1 MTFHINHKRIKR
13 NIDPDEI
20 FLDSKNLPNF
30 NEQQFEGRL
39 EKPIPKRSIFIL
51 SSFFIFITIIF
62 VGQLTFLQII
72 KGEAYFEKS
81 ENNILK
87 KEPII
92 ASRGL
97 IYDRNDVLLAWN
109 SWDNLDLD
117 RLSPPKRTYYGYPG
131 FGLILG
137 YVSSPAKD
145 SSGYYWQDTFI
156 GKDGVEKFY
165 NEILSGINGMRITET
180 NVRGEI
186 QSQNTLSKPIAGENI
201 KLSIDSRIQKKMYE
215 SISNMAKNVG
225 FNGGAG
231 VIMDIK
237 TGELLSITSYP
248 EYDSTIISEGEDKD
262 TINNYF
268 SDKRKVFLNRPL
280 SGLYAPGSIVK
291 PFIGY
296 GALVEDIIS
305 PLKQILSNGSISIPN
320 PYFPDKKSIFID
332 HGSFGYV
339 DMRKAIAVSSDVYF
353 YEIGG
358 GYQDQKGLGILK
370 IDDYIS
376 MFGITQK
383 TGVDLHGEKEGV
395 IPNPEWKKKVFD
407 GEIWR
412 VGDTYNSAIGQYG
425 FQVTPLQMARAVAPI
440 ANFGLMPVPH
450 IRLDDTSFDSQKINL
465 PINADKMKVIQEGM
479 RMAVTEGTATALNL
493 QNVKVGAKSGTAQVG
508 YGNTNTNSWIIGFFP
523 YDNPKYSFAVLLE
536 RGPKEAS
543 GNSTRVMSEVL
554 DYMSLYTPEYL
565 EKGL

>member
-1 MTFHINHKRIKR
+1 MTFHINHKRIR
-13 NIDPDEI
+13 GNIDPDEI

-39 EKPIPKRSIFIL
+39 EKTIPKSSIFAL
-51 SSFFIFITIIF
+51 SLFFIFITIFF
-62 VGQLTFLQII
+62 VGKLTILQII

-81 ENNILK
+81 ENNILRK
-87 KEPII
+87 DPII

-109 SWDNLDLD
+109 TWDNTDTD
-117 RLSPPKRTYYGYPG
+117 RLSAPQRTYYNSPG
-131 FGLILG
+131 FSLLLG
-137 YVSSPAKD
+137 YVSSPSKD

-156 GKDGVEKFY
+156 GKDGIEKFY
-165 NEILSGINGMRITET
+165 DEELSGTNGMRITET
-180 NVRGEI
+180 NVKGEI
-186 QSQNTLSKPIAGENI
+186 QSHNTLAKPIAGENI
-201 KLSIDSRIQKKMYE
+201 KLSIDAEIQKKMYE

-225 FNGGAG
+225 FQGGAG
-231 VIMDIK
+231 IIMDIK
-237 TGELLSITSYP
+237 TGKLISMTSYP
-248 EYDSTIISEGEDKD
+248 EYDSTILSEGSDSK
-262 TINNYF
+262 TIGGYF
-268 SDKRKVFLNRPL
+268 SDKRKVFLNRSL

-296 GALVEDIIS
+296 GALAEEVIS

-320 PYFPDKKSIFID
+320 PYFPDKKTIFMD

-339 DMRKAIAVSSDVYF
+339 DMKKAIAVSSDVYF

-370 IDDYIS
+370 IDDYVS
-376 MFGITQK
+376 MFGITKK
-383 TGVDLHGEKEGV
+383 TGIDLPGEKEGV
-395 IPNPEWKKKVFD
+395 IPNPEWKKKTFN

-425 FQVTPLQMARAVAPI
+425 FQVTPIQMARAVAPI
-440 ANFGLMPVPH
+440 ANFGLMPIPH
-450 IRLDDTSFDSQKINL
+450 IKFEDASFDSQKINL
-465 PINADKMKVIQEGM
+465 PVNRDKMKTIQEGM

-493 QNVKVGAKSGTAQVG
+493 PNVKVGAKSGTAQVG
-508 YGNTNTNSWIIGFFP
+508 LGNTNTNSWIIGFFP
-523 YDNPKYSFAVLLE
+523 YENPRYSFAVLLE

-554 DYMSLYTPEYL
+554 DYMSVYTPEYL
-565 EKGL
+565 ETGL

>member
-1 MTFHINHKRIKR
+1 MIFRINHKKIKG

-39 EKPIPKRSIFIL
+39 EKAIPKRSIFVL
-51 SSFFIFITIIF
+51 SLFFIFVTVFF
-62 VGQLTFLQII
+62 VGKLTILQII

-81 ENNILK
+81 ENNILR

-109 SWDNLDLD
+109 SWDNKDID
-117 RLSPPKRTYYGYPG
+117 RLLPPERKYYESPG
-131 FGLILG
+131 FSLLLG

-156 GKDGVEKFY
+156 GKDGVEKSY
-165 NEILSGINGMRITET
+165 NENLSGLNGVRITET
-180 NVRGEI
+180 NVKGEI
-186 QSQNTLSKPIAGENI
+186 QSHNTLSKPVPGENI
-201 KLSIDSRIQKKMYE
+201 KLSIDANIQKKMYE
-215 SISNMAKNVG
+215 SIANMAKNVG
-225 FNGGAG
+225 FLGGAG
-231 VIMDIK
+231 IIMDIK
-237 TGELLSITSYP
+237 TGELLAMTSYP
-248 EYDSTIISEGEDKD
+248 EYDSTILSKGDDRNI
-262 TINNYF
+262 INEYF
-268 SDKRKVFLNRPL
+268 IDKRKVFLNRPL

-296 GALVEDIIS
+296 GALVEEVIT

-339 DMRKAIAVSSDVYF
+339 DMKKAIAVSSDVYF
-353 YEIGG
+353 YEVGG
-358 GYQDQKGLGILK
+358 GYQDQKGIGISK
-370 IDDYIS
+370 IDDYTK

-383 TGVDLHGEKEGV
+383 TGIDLTGEKEGV
-395 IPNPEWKKKVFD
+395 IPNPEWKKKTFN
-407 GEIWR
+407 GEMWR

-425 FQVTPLQMARAVAPI
+425 FQVTPIQMVKATAGI
-440 ANFGLMPVPH
+440 ASFGIMPVPH
-450 IRLDDTSFDSQKINL
+450 IRHEDASFDSQKIVL
-465 PINADKMKVIQEGM
+465 PIDNEKMKVVHEGM
-479 RMAVTEGTATALNL
+479 RMAVTEGTATALNIP
-493 QNVKVGAKSGTAQVG
+493 NIKVGAKSGTAQVG
-508 YGNTNTNSWIIGFFP
+508 LGNTNTNSWIVGFFP
-523 YDNPKYSFAVLLE
+523 YDNPRYSFTVLLE

-543 GNSTRVMSEVL
+543 GNSTRIMREVL
-554 DYMSLYTPEYL
+554 DYMSIYTPEYL
-565 EKGL
+565 E

>member
-1 MTFHINHKRIKR
+1 MIFHIKHKKIRG

-39 EKPIPKRSIFIL
+39 EKAIPKRSIFIL
-51 SSFFIFITIIF
+51 SLFFILVAFIF
-62 VGQLTFLQII
+62 VGKLTILQII
-72 KGEAYFEKS
+72 KGEVYFEKS
-81 ENNILK
+81 EKNILK

-97 IYDRNDVLLAWN
+97 IYDRNDVLLSWN
-109 SWDNLDLD
+109 SWENTDLD
-117 RLSPPKRTYYGYPG
+117 RLSPPKRMYYEYPG
-131 FGLILG
+131 FSLLLG

-156 GKDGVEKFY
+156 GKDGIEKFY
-165 NEILSGINGMRITET
+165 NDSLSGTNGMRITET
-180 NVRGEI
+180 NVKGEV
-186 QSQNTLSKPIAGENI
+186 QSHNTLLKPIPGENI

-215 SISNMAKNVG
+215 SIVNMAQNVG
-225 FNGGAG
+225 FQGGAG

-248 EYDSTIISEGEDKD
+248 EYNSTILSEGNDKTIIS
-262 TINNYF
+262 NYF

-280 SGLYAPGSIVK
+280 SGLYAPGSILK

-296 GALVEDIIS
+296 GALVEEIIS
-305 PLKQILSNGSISIPN
+305 PLKQIFSNGSISIPN
-320 PYFPDKKSIFID
+320 PYFPDKKSIFMD

-376 MFGITQK
+376 MFGITKK
-383 TGVDLHGEKEGV
+383 TGIDLPGEKEGV
-395 IPNPEWKKKVFD
+395 IPNPEWKKKTFN

-425 FQVTPLQMARAVAPI
+425 FQVTPIQMAKAVASI
-440 ANFGLMPVPH
+440 ANFGLIPVPH
-450 IRLDDTSFDSQKINL
+450 IRLDDTSFDSQKITL
-465 PINADKMKVIQEGM
+465 PIDKDKMKVIQEGM
-479 RMAVTEGTATALNL
+479 RMAVTEGTAMALNL
-493 QNVKVGAKSGTAQVG
+493 PNVKVGAKSGTAQVG

-523 YDNPKYSFAVLLE
+523 YDNPRYSFAVLLE

-554 DYMSLYTPEYL
+554 DYVSVYAREYI
-565 EKGL
+565 E